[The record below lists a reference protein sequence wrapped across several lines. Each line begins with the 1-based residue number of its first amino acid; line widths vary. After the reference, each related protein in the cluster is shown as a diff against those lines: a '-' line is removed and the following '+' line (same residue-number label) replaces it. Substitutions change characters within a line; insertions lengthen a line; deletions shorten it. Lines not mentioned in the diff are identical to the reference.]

1 MKDIALLLLRLV
13 TGGLVAGH
21 GAQKLFGWF
30 GGHGLKGTANWLEGM
45 GLEPGK
51 PWSLAVALSEFGG
64 GVLTALGMFHPIGP
78 VAIVS
83 SMSVATGTVH
93 KDKPIWSTQG
103 GAELA
108 VTNIAVSTALGFA
121 GAGKFSIDRLL
132 GIRIPKWLLSIVLS
146 GAAISATMAI
156 VEEHESEQRQ
166 LQENREAPAG
176 RV

>member
-30 GGHGLKGTANWLEGM
+30 GGHGLEGTANWLENI
-45 GLEPGK
+45 GLKSGK

-83 SMSVATGTVH
+83 SMSVATRTVH
-93 KDKPIWSTQG
+93 KDKPIWVTEG
-103 GAELA
+103 GAELPI
-108 VTNIAVSTALGFA
+108 TNIAVCTALGFA
-121 GAGKFSIDRLL
+121 GAGKFSVDRLL
-132 GIRIPKWLLSIVLS
+132 GLRIPKWLLSMVLA

-156 VEEHESEQRQ
+156 AEERESEQQ
-166 LQENREAPAG
+166 
-176 RV
+176 